1 VNGKKLAA
9 IAAIAISIVVA
20 GILVASSGVLTGP
33 EGPTNIPPSGT
44 DGPRNYV
51 VNVTD
56 SVQLEDK

>member
-20 GILVASSGVLTGP
+20 GVLVASSGVLTGP
-33 EGPTNIPPSGT
+33 EGSGNTPPAST
-44 DGPRNYV
+44 DGPKNFV

-56 SVQLEDK
+56 SVELEDR